1 MLEVA
6 FASPIASTT
15 LFPWGGGMQGSPSG
29 TTTWQGGTAEAGR
42 RWPRAEP
49 SGHLRSDSF
58 SGQTSA
64 RLRLNIFSSSAE
76 AEIRDCQPLPWAGT
90 KGKPWG
96 PRGDYNIL
104 LMAIVSLKIDV
115 SGTRGTEAWDRL
127 RQFDQIQ
134 SAKFGPEFGSS
145 GPCKHSPSDPHA
157 RGEWIGAEIR
167 LQTPLLA
174 QYAVAHYLEQER
186 VLDADVVE

>member
-1 MLEVA
+1 
-6 FASPIASTT
+6 
-15 LFPWGGGMQGSPSG
+15 
-29 TTTWQGGTAEAGR
+29 
-42 RWPRAEP
+42 
-49 SGHLRSDSF
+49 
-58 SGQTSA
+58 
-64 RLRLNIFSSSAE
+64 
-76 AEIRDCQPLPWAGT
+76 
-90 KGKPWG
+90 
-96 PRGDYNIL
+96 
-104 LMAIVSLKIDV
+104 MAIVRLKIDV